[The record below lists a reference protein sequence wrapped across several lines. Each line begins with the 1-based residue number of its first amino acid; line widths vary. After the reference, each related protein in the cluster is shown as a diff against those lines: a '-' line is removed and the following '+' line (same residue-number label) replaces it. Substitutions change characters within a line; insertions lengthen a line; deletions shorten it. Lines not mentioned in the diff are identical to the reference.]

1 MPRGGGIATHQLEQ
15 LLNWVEKNLGRSLTV
30 EAMAQRV
37 SLSIAHF
44 SREFKRSV
52 GSTPWAYVMERRLM
66 LAHQK
71 LREGCSV
78 SSVAYHCGFADQS
91 HLSSAIRSRY
101 GISPGEL
108 SATDRK
114 SVEEGKSVSVRVDIG
129 GCRII

>member
-1 MPRGGGIATHQLEQ
+1 M
-15 LLNWVEKNLGRSLTV
+15 S
-30 EAMAQRV
+30 QRV
-37 SLSIAHF
+37 SLSNAHF

-91 HLSSAIRSRY
+91 HLSRAIRSRY

-108 SATDRK
+108 SATPSAQD
-114 SVEEGKSVSVRVDIG
+114 SPQSEERRVGKECGSP
-129 GCRII
+129 CRSRWAP

>member
-1 MPRGGGIATHQLEQ
+1 M
-15 LLNWVEKNLGRSLTV
+15 S
-30 EAMAQRV
+30 QRV

-52 GSTPWAYVMERRLM
+52 GSTPWAYVMARRLM

-91 HLSSAIRSRY
+91 HLSIPIRRSEEHTSDIQTLIR
-101 GISPGEL
+101 ISYAVFCFENKIHL
-108 SATDRK
+108 VYILQITK
-114 SVEEGKSVSVRVDIG
+114 K
-129 GCRII
+129 

>member
-37 SLSIAHF
+37 SLSIAHL

-52 GSTPWAYVMERRLM
+52 GSNPWAYVMERRMM

-71 LREGCSV
+71 LRKGCSV
-78 SSVAYHCGFADQS
+78 SSVAYNCGFDEQS
-91 HLSSAIRSRY
+91 HLSREIRSRY
-101 GISPGEL
+101 EISPGE
-108 SATDRK
+108 
-114 SVEEGKSVSVRVDIG
+114 I
-129 GCRII
+129 